1 MIWMLS
7 FISVTFSLE
16 KSKIILIKGTLT
28 SKNIQLFIGLVESAK
43 VNAIVTND
51 YYQAIVYHQ
60 KAWPQ
65 EDSSVPVEMF
75 FFFTCYYVCSES
87 VWHTLNVSNL
97 VSYNY
102 IKNLM

>member
-1 MIWMLS
+1 MLS

-75 FFFTCYYVCSES
+75 FFFYMLLCMFRISLAYTECFKFSFLQLHQKPDV
-87 VWHTLNVSNL
+87 
-97 VSYNY
+97 
-102 IKNLM
+102 M